1 MTLTVR
7 INAKEWKENDRGF
20 LVELTAGYA
29 NATSYTPSE
38 RYANISPGIGYQF
51 NKRWAAGFR
60 MTFETRRYD
69 FKIYTPFVR
78 FNYLSRPRWTLFAEA
93 QGNIGS
99 RDVDGAQCRYYEAGI
114 GLGGTFSITP
124 HLKLVGRY
132 LFVGY
137 SSRHERERAYAG
149 DHDFLLDANVARLQI
164 GLQYLF

>member
-1 MTLTVR
+1 MALTVG

-20 LVELTAGYA
+20 LVELT
-29 NATSYTPSE
+29 
-38 RYANISPGIGYQF
+38 
-51 NKRWAAGFR
+51 AGFR

-78 FNYLSRPRWTLFAEA
+78 FNYLSRPRWALFAEA

-132 LFVGY
+132 LFMGY
-137 SSRHERERAYAG
+137 SSRHERESAYAG